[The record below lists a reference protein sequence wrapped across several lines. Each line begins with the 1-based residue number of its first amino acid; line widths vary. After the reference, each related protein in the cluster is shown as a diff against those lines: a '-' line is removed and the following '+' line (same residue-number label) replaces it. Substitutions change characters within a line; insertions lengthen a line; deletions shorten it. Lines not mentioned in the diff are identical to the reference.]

1 LCVFSTGLSLAV
13 DSLRQRG
20 TFLGVTQLR
29 CSAVQWAAFCLW
41 QHGTCR
47 PFCVW
52 FFRAQRGKT
61 IHNEHEAY
69 RSTEGAIR
77 QLRTSYFYHGIP
89 LVALQ
94 ATSGIQATVSYH
106 AVAGNI
112 PQMRATA

>member
-1 LCVFSTGLSLAV
+1 MGGVLPVAAWDLP
-13 DSLRQRG
+13 
-20 TFLGVTQLR
+20 TFV
-29 CSAVQWAAFCLW
+29 CMV
-41 QHGTCR
+41 
-47 PFCVW
+47 
-52 FFRAQRGKT
+52 FRAERGKT